1 MRASSYILFL
11 SICACSAVQSA
22 AFLFEFICWLP
33 LINLLCGSTNEDG
46 PLVEFEGSPRWVET
60 TSRYF
65 LDWLFPPFT
74 PSHVV
79 CFVYDSE
86 VTKKAYLM
94 GGILGPKQ
102 VSVYDPTDRTWT
114 RVKSAPI
121 EFHHTQCIPVGGKIY
136 IVSAFTG
143 MYLLLYLQIAGVVST
158 DNLLSYVTTTTDQS
172 RFCFH

>member
-1 MRASSYILFL
+1 MCL
-11 SICACSAVQSA
+11 
-22 AFLFEFICWLP
+22 WLKAHHD
-33 LINLLCGSTNEDG
+33 GSKRRQG
-46 PLVEFEGSPRWVET
+46 RFS
-60 TSRYF
+60 
-65 LDWLFPPFT
+65 

-86 VTKKAYLM
+86 VTKKAYMM